1 MNNRLKLKAKSNF
14 EKDFLKLINNAL
26 LEKLWKILQKQRNIK
41 PVTTKKRRNH
51 LVSEPNYYTT
61 KFFKENVSTI
71 EMRKTQ
77 ILINKPVYLGLLI
90 LDLSE
95 NVMFDTSNFEIDRP
109 LP

>member
-95 NVMFDTSNFEIDRP
+95 NVMYEFWYD
-109 LP
+109 

>member
-41 PVTTKKRRNH
+41 PVTTKKRRTH

-95 NVMFDTSNFEIDRP
+95 NVMYEFWYD
-109 LP
+109 

>member
-1 MNNRLKLKAKSNF
+1 MNNRLKLKVKSNF

-51 LVSEPNYYTT
+51 LVSEPNYYIT

-95 NVMFDTSNFEIDRP
+95 NVMYEFWYD
-109 LP
+109 

>member
-95 NVMFDTSNFEIDRP
+95 NVMCEFWYD
-109 LP
+109 

>member
-95 NVMFDTSNFEIDRP
+95 NVMHEFWYD
-109 LP
+109 

>member
-71 EMRKTQ
+71 EMRKTR

-95 NVMFDTSNFEIDRP
+95 NVMYEFWYD
-109 LP
+109 

>member
-61 KFFKENVSTI
+61 KFFTEIVSTI

-95 NVMFDTSNFEIDRP
+95 NVMHEFWYD
-109 LP
+109 

>member
-95 NVMFDTSNFEIDRP
+95 NVMYEFCYD
-109 LP
+109 